1 MKSSPLLAIFLVVL
15 VDVFG
20 MTLVLPLL
28 APYAERF
35 HATPLQATLLV
46 SVYAGFMLIAGPVL
60 GALSDRYGRKPLLLV
75 SQAGTLAGFIL
86 LANAKSLWMIFL
98 ARAIDGATAGNLSIA
113 QAYVSDRTRPEERT
127 RSFALI
133 GIAFGIGFFLGPWI
147 TGVLSRT
154 SYTAPIWLAAALS
167 LTSIACTFFLLEGGP
182 PPGREGAGGEGGPQ
196 RRLSVLS
203 WGAYAVFFRR
213 PVLRGVLLEH
223 LVFIFGFTLFTSGFS
238 LFAERVYLHQ
248 GRFFT
253 PREVGYCF
261 AYAGFLGIVLQGGL
275 LGRLTRRLGEPVLI
289 RSAFI
294 ANALG
299 YAALAL
305 APSIPGLLV
314 ATTLTAIG
322 NGTLRPSLTGLAS
335 RHSSAEEQGIVL
347 GLIQSLSSVAS
358 VFAPMASG
366 TLLEKRWLLVWAIAP
381 GAMAL
386 LGLALGRIGSA
397 AKEPTRGK
405 APE

>member
-1 MKSSPLLAIFLVVL
+1 VRSSPLLAIFLVVL

-35 HATPLQATLLV
+35 HASPLQATLLV

-75 SQAGTLAGFIL
+75 SQLGTLAGFIL
-86 LANAKSLWMIFL
+86 LANAQSLWMIFL
-98 ARAIDGATAGNLSIA
+98 SRAIDGATAGNLSIA

-147 TGVLSRT
+147 TGALART

-167 LTSIACTFFLLEGGP
+167 LTSIVCTLALLEGGP
-182 PPGREGAGGEGGPQ
+182 PPRREELTAEGPAG

-203 WGAYAVFFRR
+203 WRAYAPFFRR

-223 LVFIFGFTLFTSGFS
+223 LVFIFGFTVFTSGFS
-238 LFAERVYLHQ
+238 LFAERVYLHD
-248 GRFFT
+248 GRYFT

-261 AYAGFLGIVLQGGL
+261 AYAGFLGIILQGGL
-275 LGRLTRRLGEPVLI
+275 LGRLTKRVGEGPLV
-289 RSAFI
+289 RAAF
-294 ANALG
+294 ALNVLG
-299 YAALAL
+299 YAALAFV
-305 APSIPGLLV
+305 PSIAGLLT

-335 RHSSAEEQGIVL
+335 RHASAEEQGIVL
-347 GLIQSLSSVAS
+347 GLVQSLSSVAS
-358 VFAPMASG
+358 IFAPMASG
-366 TLLEKRWLLVWAIAP
+366 ALIEKRWLLAWALAP
-381 GAMAL
+381 GVMAL
-386 LGLALGRIGSA
+386 AGLAISRAGSA
-397 AKEPTRGK
+397 LTIRSEPR
-405 APE
+405 